1 MKAEHSHEPGHHGEE
16 KMILAHDAV
25 KGYRPV
31 FYVCITLGI
40 LYLAGV
46 LWWTL

>member
-1 MKAEHSHEPGHHGEE
+1 MTEPQAQNHGQHGTE

>member
-1 MKAEHSHEPGHHGEE
+1 MKEQHSHGHGQHSEE

>member
-1 MKAEHSHEPGHHGEE
+1 MKEQKNRGHGQHGEE

-40 LYLAGV
+40 IYLAGV